1 MEGEGVVEGGGAH
14 LGSSLPV
21 SIHVHGQTSLF
32 VHIHLHSC
40 MFVFL
45 CRRSSLF
52 MGVRLRSCM
61 FVFVHRL
68 SHSFVGGGICSWAVA
83 FVRGWWRSF
92 LSLCICS
99 WAVVTLARCGGGGP
113 LASGGGCSSWP
124 GGGCSSWPGGGCS
137 SWPFMVELRGGGVGW
152 LVVVN
157 GDDERRCMSS
167 FIVRLPRRTW
177 WVSKR
182 RLGGS
187 VCLLTWAGHDLSLA
201 VDQVC
206 MLGTG
211 DVAL

>member
-1 MEGEGVVEGGGAH
+1 MEGELTWARH
-14 LGSSLPV
+14 CPCPF
-21 SIHVHGQTSLF
+21 TF
-32 VHIHLHSC
+32 VGRGLCSC
-40 MFVFL
+40 AFIFVR
-45 CRRSSLF
+45 RRSSLF
-52 MGVRLRSCM
+52 VHVRLHSCA
-61 FVFVHRL
+61 FIFIRRL
-68 SHSFVGGGICSWAVA
+68 SHSFMGGGIRSWAVA
-83 FVRGWWRSF
+83 FVRGWSRSF
-92 LSLCICS
+92 LSVHVCS
-99 WAVVTLARCGGGGP
+99 WAVVTLARYGGGRP

-157 GDDERRCMSS
+157 RDDERQCMSS
-167 FIVRLPRRTW
+167 FIVWLPRRTW

-201 VDQVC
+201 VDRVC

-211 DVAL
+211 DVVL